1 MKNLIIA
8 LTLLVSLIV
17 FGSFVITRSIE
28 AQSNDLLTELLALP
42 APPPPNPLVPKND
55 KDRPEEFYS
64 KKNPPADNAPIDELI
79 DYWKHQS
86 QSYQDLRYSPEL
98 SERSLNRLLDEID
111 KNPDLA
117 AELLNVLPDKPE
129 IVDTVKRLYD
139 QLPQSRGEDEDGE
152 MGYYRR
158 EQLKNWLKNHS
169 PYFSDELLADAQ
181 TVSDTSV
188 GYVTNQ
194 EALLA
199 LARVDFSKA
208 KPILDRLYNDS
219 SQPVSQTLARWALY
233 RHALDTDALSD
244 IERYRDELQKDV
256 ENKSLSNG
264 NRDLAMDAI
273 SKEKDWSGRDEWYY
287 GLLEDET
294 LGDLR
299 VGGATYTGLTTLI
312 LTSPPEKYTDKMIA
326 LLKSGNRATRTA
338 AVRNLGTMIDDK
350 NPEVV
355 RALLPWL
362 DDAKWANEYGGERQR
377 LIAALASFEIPESV
391 PGLIALLDEK
401 ESEIREI
408 PPPAYSANMTG
419 NTMANVMRMSNSAVM
434 RNGEGYP
441 FRNAAVQALA
451 KQKSPSAV
459 PALRRILPQADQYE
473 RGSIIRAIYLSN
485 GFSIPEQV
493 AALETAAAGV
503 KEEIKNEIAARKERE
518 QEVITEEEPTES
530 QSGAITLTT
539 RDVSGSG
546 YAVANTMAT
555 NSVQQKPIT
564 AAEVK
569 ELLGQQIVANPEPSP
584 ELLAA
589 VVTRINI
596 LDRTDRETAG
606 ALRRIMLGWQGA
618 AVNLVLLND
627 VKTGKADISAVVKL
641 LSIRKELREKQINDI
656 YAIRSGGTAFA
667 LGFSACLLETQ
678 GDFNALLV
686 SESQEAKTAMFGCA
700 RLIRAELPLDIVA
713 QNLSSPNK
721 TLALAAEQYIESED
735 SPQARQIILAKYP
748 NEAKILGATTHFG
761 KAEKAPDD
769 AFINALFQSVT
780 GDSWFDGYY
789 FSSEEAKEISKTEK
803 KLQTE
808 IKTAPDLLGVYAYE
822 NNFVRIYRDR
832 VMFSFA
838 EDDSRYRERNLTPSE
853 FENLKNYLVA
863 NRVDEQLPYLTAC
876 GEEGCNSKELLMLGR
891 QGGRRVYSRG
901 YQESEFFEGLGKLFE
916 EMQKPP
922 AKLRYELE
930 KTVAGLEILFA
941 DENLKA
947 GTIWKSGDDLRVLV
961 ADTSLREQIDEDLQ
975 KQYRQMYTGENV
987 NYEQIGKVYEEL
999 RLKRVF
1005 DHLSWRKMA
1014 GENLGE
1020 MTAPP
1025 DGFGFPPVRDG
1036 LVVRPSNDGW
1046 KAKTANLEI
1055 RADAT
1060 GLYKISG
1067 GSLKKIREGFYA
1079 SPLVTPDNRWIV
1091 VSKSDPEQGRILTRV
1106 NLANNQEFPI
1116 EIDAYEGFETMEAVA
1131 ALPSGKKVLIRV
1143 VPYSGYEEEA
1153 DAFAEGFA
1161 SREGKLFTLDV
1172 DTGAVEKTKGEIR
1185 PLASQTFR
1193 PLQKAS
1199 ASADEYWAAIGTG
1212 KATDIG
1218 TYNLKALTFK
1228 PLLTVPSI
1236 SFDSMNMWVDEAENK
1251 VYFVYKGQLLAL
1263 SLKK

>member
-8 LTLLVSLIV
+8 FTLLVFLIV
-17 FGSFVITRSIE
+17 FGSFVVTRSIA
-28 AQSNDLLTELLALP
+28 AQSNDLLPELLAMP
-42 APPPPNPLVPKND
+42 APPPPNPLVMRAE

-64 KKNPPADNAPIDELI
+64 KKNPPADDAPIDELV

-86 QSYQDLRYSPEL
+86 QSYQDLRYSPEI
-98 SERSLNRLLDEID
+98 SDRSLNRLLDEID
-111 KNPDLA
+111 RNPELLA
-117 AELLNVLPDKPE
+117 EMLNVLPDRPE
-129 IVDTVKRLYD
+129 ISETVKRLYD
-139 QLPQSRGEDEDGE
+139 QLPQSPGEGGE
-152 MGYYRR
+152 EEIGYYRR

-181 TVSDTSV
+181 TVSDNSV
-188 GYVTNQ
+188 GYVTNH

-233 RHALDTDALSD
+233 RHALDTDALGD
-244 IERYRDELQKDV
+244 IERYRDELKKDV
-256 ENKSLSNG
+256 ENKSLSDG

-299 VGGATYTGLTTLI
+299 VGGATYTGLTTMI

-326 LLKSGNRATRTA
+326 LLKSGNRAARTA

-350 NPEVV
+350 NLEVV

-362 DDAKWANEYGGERQR
+362 ENKEWASEYGGERQR
-377 LIAALASFEIPESV
+377 LVAALASFEIPESV

-401 ESEIREI
+401 ESRETNEI

-419 NTMANVMRMSNSAVM
+419 NTMRMSNSAVM
-434 RNGEGYP
+434 RNVDSYP
-441 FRNAAVQALA
+441 FRGAAVQALA

-459 PALRRILPQADQYE
+459 PALRRILPQVETYE
-473 RGSIIRAIYLSN
+473 RGVVIRAIYLSN

-503 KEEIKNEIAARKERE
+503 KEEIKNEIVARRERMKD
-518 QEVITEEEPTES
+518 EEEEFSES
-530 QSGAITLTT
+530 SSVPDTI
-539 RDVSGSG
+539 GSRM
-546 YAVANTMAT
+546 AVAT
-555 NSVQQKPIT
+555 NVVRSADYGEYPQNPPKPIT
-564 AAEVK
+564 AAEIK

-589 VVTRINI
+589 VVQRINV
-596 LDRTDRETAG
+596 LDRTDRETAN
-606 ALRRIMLGWQGA
+606 ALRRIILGWQGA
-618 AVNLVLLND
+618 AVNVVLLND
-627 VKTGKADISAVVKL
+627 VKMGKADISAVVKL
-641 LSIRKELREKQINDI
+641 LSIRKELREKQINDV

-667 LGFSACLLETQ
+667 LGLSACLLETQ

-686 SESQEAKTAMFGCA
+686 SENQEAKTAMFGCA
-700 RLIRAELPLDIVA
+700 RLIRAELPLNIVA
-713 QNLSSPNK
+713 QNMSSPNK

-761 KAEKAPDD
+761 KAENASTSG
-769 AFINALFQSVT
+769 FITALFQSVT
-780 GDSWFDGYY
+780 GTSWFDDYY
-789 FSSEEAKEISKTEK
+789 LSNEEAKDIRQTEK

-808 IKTAPDLLGVYAYE
+808 VKTSPDLLGVYAYQ

-838 EDDSRYRERNLTPSE
+838 EDESRYRERNLTPQE
-853 FENLKNYLVA
+853 FENLKNYLTA
-863 NRVDEQLPYLTAC
+863 NRVDEQLPYLTVC
-876 GEEGCNSKELLMLGR
+876 SEEGCDSKELLMLGR

-930 KTVAGLEILFA
+930 KSVAGLEILFA

-947 GTIWKSGDDLRVLV
+947 GTVWKSGDDLRVLV
-961 ADTSLREQIDEDLQ
+961 ADAKLREQIDEDLQ
-975 KQYRQMYTGENV
+975 SQYRQMRTGENPD
-987 NYEQIGKVYEEL
+987 YERLGKIFEEL
-999 RLKRVF
+999 RLKRAY
-1005 DHLSWRKMA
+1005 DHLSWRKIT

-1025 DGFGFPPVRDG
+1025 DNFGFPPARDNSA
-1036 LVVRPSNDGW
+1036 VRPAVDGW
-1046 KAKTANLEI
+1046 KAKTTNVEI

-1067 GSLKKIREGFYA
+1067 GVSKKIREGIYV
-1079 SPLVTPDNRWIV
+1079 SPIVTPDGRWAV
-1091 VSKSDPEQGRILTRV
+1091 VSKFDSDEGRILMRV
-1106 NLANNQEFPI
+1106 NLTNNQEFKV
-1116 EIDAYEGFETMEAVA
+1116 EFNAYEGFHTLQAVA
-1131 ALPSGKKVLIRV
+1131 PLPTGKKVLIRA
-1143 VPYSGYEEEA
+1143 VPYLGYEEEA
-1153 DAFAEGFA
+1153 DEFAEGLTT
-1161 SREGKLFTLDV
+1161 REGKLAILDV
-1172 DTGAVEKTKGEIR
+1172 ETGTVEKTKGEIR

-1199 ASADEYWAAIGTG
+1199 ASADEYWAAIGSE
-1212 KATDIG
+1212 KSTDVG
-1218 TYNLKALTFK
+1218 LYNLKTLTFK
-1228 PLLTVPSI
+1228 PLLTIPSI
-1236 SFDSMNMWVDEAENK
+1236 SFDSMNMWIDEAENK